1 MAAVSPGRGRD
12 RNSVSAANVFRS
24 VPAGL
29 REDALSRSGF
39 QPEHV
44 LVAGYQLPMT
54 RYSTFASAELF
65 HHAVVERLE
74 GKPQIAAAGLTNSL
88 PASGFTGQAA
98 YTIEGVPV
106 ANWKLTFASF
116 GTVSGDYFR
125 AMGISLLEGRYF
137 TRDDRANTPLVIIV
151 NASMAKH
158 CWPGQRVIGKR
169 MHVGN
174 PRKGYPWATV
184 VGGRSRYQVGGAG

>member
-1 MAAVSPGRGRD
+1 MPRIDQIAINGTVVGFALLLAVATGVLCSLAPAFAATRTGVMENLKQSSLSSTGTRSHARL
-12 RNSVSAANVFRS
+12 RSALVVVEIAIALVLLTSSGAFLRSFEKMRS
-24 VPAGL
+24 VDP
-29 REDALSRSGF
+29 GF

-65 HHAVVERLE
+65 HQSVVERLE

-106 ANWKLTFASF
+106 AHWKLTFASF
-116 GTVSGDYFR
+116 GT
-125 AMGISLLEGRYF
+125 
-137 TRDDRANTPLVIIV
+137 
-151 NASMAKH
+151 
-158 CWPGQRVIGKR
+158 
-169 MHVGN
+169 
-174 PRKGYPWATV
+174 
-184 VGGRSRYQVGGAG
+184 